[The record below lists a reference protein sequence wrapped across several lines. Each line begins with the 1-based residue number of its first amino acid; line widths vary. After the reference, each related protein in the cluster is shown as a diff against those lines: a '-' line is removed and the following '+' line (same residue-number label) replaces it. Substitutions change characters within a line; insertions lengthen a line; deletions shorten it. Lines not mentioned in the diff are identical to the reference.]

1 MKGLINHKLPSLRLK
16 KRSPSLLF
24 SLSGNDVALDVAGR
38 IEKLEERF
46 DDLHQRTLSEVTK
59 SDGVPVVNFFRALT
73 MLPLAFKSQ
82 YECEIHSTM
91 EEMLPDETEGS
102 KSLSSIVTPKLFL
115 QFSPLFVFIDYNLLK
130 HIISKFG
137 SATLKSDMNLYVKDM
152 KVFMSETTV
161 ADLIE
166 HWPGHEEP
174 DLSQKY
180 SKLIMK
186 FKDDPQKYTLL
197 YTRGYRPMSTT
208 NL

>member
-16 KRSPSLLF
+16 KRSPSLL
-24 SLSGNDVALDVAGR
+24 SSLSGNDVALSGNDVALSGSDVALSGSDVALSGNDVALSGNDVALSGNDVALDVAGR

-73 MLPLAFKSQ
+73 MLPLAFNSQ

-137 SATLKSDMNLYVKDM
+137 SATLKSDE
-152 KVFMSETTV
+152 F
-161 ADLIE
+161 I
-166 HWPGHEEP
+166 
-174 DLSQKY
+174 
-180 SKLIMK
+180 
-186 FKDDPQKYTLL
+186 
-197 YTRGYRPMSTT
+197 R
-208 NL
+208 